1 MDILGWLGL
10 NKGIGGFGP
19 GAVDPNGNSGVID
32 PLGAIDP
39 ITRKLTSLP
48 LDLLGINLSSLF
60 SGGGGGQQGGG
71 MMPVIPRPKPDRFEY
86 DPTTIN
92 SVGPRGGL

>member
-19 GAVDPNGNSGVID
+19 GAVDPSGNSGVID

-39 ITRKLTSLP
+39 FTRKLTSLP
-48 LDLLGINLSSLF
+48 LDLLGINLADMF
-60 SGGGGGQQGGG
+60 KGGGQSGSGG
-71 MMPVIPRPKPDRFEY
+71 MMPVLPPPKPPRFEY
-86 DPTTIN
+86 DPTTVN
-92 SVGPRGGL
+92 SVGPRRGI